1 MKIKDIFLQYVVA
14 RLSVSCPN
22 QKRFQFT
29 ELSLVFLRNWRGRSP
44 YRGFIEQ
51 PRVDK
56 LTSLRMVKIEREVRW
71 EGERGRYKKN
81 NDSLGKKE
89 RDKKM
94 N

>member
-1 MKIKDIFLQYVVA
+1 
-14 RLSVSCPN
+14 
-22 QKRFQFT
+22 
-29 ELSLVFLRNWRGRSP
+29 
-44 YRGFIEQ
+44 
-51 PRVDK
+51 
-56 LTSLRMVKIEREVRW
+56 MVKIEREVRW